1 MISKVRIRNF
11 KGLQNYEATF
21 SPQYNVIV
29 GANGAGKSTLLE
41 AIGLAIGGDESTDSG
56 RVMPSPLTGFIHK
69 QLKSS
74 STHTLQDG
82 VRRCRR

>member
-11 KGLQNYEATF
+11 KGLRNYEARF
-21 SPQYNVIV
+21 SPKYNVIV

-41 AIGLAIGGDESTDSG
+41 AIGLAIGGESTDSG
-56 RVMPSPLTGFIHK
+56 RVMPFPLTGFIQK

-74 STHTLQDG
+74 STHTLQDSA
-82 VRRCRR
+82 RRCRR